1 MPSRRDYQFGL
12 LFVTISAIAWST
24 AGFFTRLIPLDSFTL
39 LAWRG
44 IFGSL
49 SLLVVI
55 AAINGRQTLHEFTRI
70 RGAECIYIALTVVG
84 MIMFI
89 TSLGHTSVAHGAVIY
104 ATIPFLAAFLGW
116 IFLAEV
122 PGRSA
127 VISSG
132 IAIVGVL
139 LMVGFGSDGGLLGD
153 LLAFGMTLS
162 MALSI
167 IVMRRNPTMS
177 ATPAACIGAIISIFI
192 CWPLG
197 APLEVTGLQ
206 IGQMALF
213 GMINSA
219 VGLAFFA
226 WGSCRIPA
234 VETALIGALD
244 TPLAPLWVWLAFNE
258 KPSSNTVLGGLIV
271 FAAVVGHIVAS
282 QRAQPAEPNGVKQS

>member
-1 MPSRRDYQFGL
+1 MPSRRDYQHGL

-24 AGFFTRLIPLDSFTL
+24 AGFFTRLIPLDSFTM

-55 AAINGRQTLHEFTRI
+55 VAMNGRNTLAEFMRF
-70 RGAECIYIALTVVG
+70 GKAEWIYVALTVVG

-116 IFLAEV
+116 FFLREI

-127 VISSG
+127 IASS
-132 IAIVGVL
+132 IAAITGVL

-153 LLAFGMTLS
+153 LLAFGMTLC

-167 IVMRRNPTMS
+167 IVMRKNPTMS
-177 ATPAACIGAIISIFI
+177 ATPAACIGAMLSIFV

-197 APLEVTGLQ
+197 SPLNATGIQ
-206 IGQMALF
+206 IFQMALF
-213 GMINSA
+213 GMVNSA
-219 VGLAFFA
+219 IGLAFFA
-226 WGSCRIPA
+226 WGSRKIPA

-258 KPSSNTVLGGLIV
+258 RPSMNTVIGGSIV

-282 QRAQPAEPNGVKQS
+282 QRSQPLASAA